1 MDMQD
6 FVTFLENF
14 NLILVGISNL
24 VGAAEA
30 DPGTP
35 YLWSPLSPDTI
46 EPGTLEAVYN
56 GFFIE
61 GDDSVTSYALDMLSE
76 DNPVLCLL
84 YNKMEHSYI
93 LQAGK

>member
-6 FVTFLENF
+6 FSTFLENF
-14 NLILVGISNL
+14 NLVLVGISNL
-24 VGAAEA
+24 VCAANV

-56 GFFIE
+56 EFFIE
-61 GDDSVTSYALDMLSE
+61 GDDSIIPYALSMLSE
-76 DNPVLCLL
+76 NNPVLCLL
-84 YNKMEHSYI
+84 YNRMDYSYI
-93 LQAGK
+93 LQVGK

>member
-6 FVTFLENF
+6 FAIFLENF

-24 VGAAEA
+24 VSAAEA

-46 EPGTLEAVYN
+46 VSGTLEWVHN
-56 GFFIE
+56 TIVIE
-61 GDDSVTSYALDMLSE
+61 EDDNVTLYALNLLSE
-76 DNPVLCLL
+76 DNPVFCLF
-84 YNKMEHSYI
+84 YNEIEHLYI
-93 LQAGK
+93 LQVGK